1 MAQLVKPLEWRGCL
15 LTEERTLLVIRRVQ
29 LTPDGQ
35 DRVAHT
41 GGFRLCDVSSFVIVN
56 ICNGDNK
63 QKNRNRTGY
72 ARLAFSDFCPRH
84 TVPDANELSTDV
96 LNPCSDGAWDSLLDV
111 FLDKTGSEWLE
122 SLVQE
127 VVDRVSDG
135 EL

>member
-1 MAQLVKPLEWRGCL
+1 LEWRGCL

-96 LNPCSDGAWDSLLDV
+96 PIPVVMELGIAFWMC
-111 FLDKTGSEWLE
+111 FLTRLVASGS
-122 SLVQE
+122 
-127 VVDRVSDG
+127 RVSYKKLWI
-135 EL
+135 ESRMENYRVSA